1 MIFQILANVQANIGT
16 NVRAEVVDKF
26 SLNTFF

>member
-16 NVRAEVVDKF
+16 NVRAEVVDF
-26 SLNTFF
+26 YASFR